1 MNIAFELS
9 SAFKEIK
16 AGLSRE
22 EARQEVVSRAAAKG
36 IDRPAGE
43 IDEVTDL
50 YERASA
56 MLLADGVV
64 YAASCHG
71 EFDDERSTGTLTIG
85 LSPLAYADASVAV
98 EGIREVMAKKRAN
111 FSEVSLLELPCGN
124 AVVAIQQTP
133 ALRIPGE
140 FTTTG
145 QDIPIDVAQLQ
156 AFIPVPQEA
165 VPEEQALVTITFSTP
180 SVDHWPEYSEIV
192 AEFLR
197 TLRFLPDA
205 HDEDM
210 DVPPSSPAATEE
222 AERPRNPIPAVPADR
237 ADMSAFG

>member
-1 MNIAFELS
+1 MNIAFELPS
-9 SAFKEIK
+9 VFREIK
-16 AGLSRE
+16 TGMSRE

-43 IDEVTDL
+43 IDDVTGL

-71 EFDDERSTGTLTIG
+71 EFNDERSTGTLTIG
-85 LSPLAYADASVAV
+85 LNPLAYADESVAV

-111 FSEVSLLELPCGN
+111 FAEVSLLELPCGK

-140 FTTTG
+140 FTTAG
-145 QDIPIDVAQLQ
+145 QDIPVDVAQLQ

-165 VPEEQALVTITFSTP
+165 VPGAQTLVTITFSTP
-180 SVDHWPEYSEIV
+180 SIDHWPEYSEIV
-192 AEFLR
+192 AAFLR
-197 TLRFLPDA
+197 TLRFLPDG
-205 HDEDM
+205 HDET
-210 DVPPSSPAATEE
+210 DVRPSSPAAVDE
-222 AERPRNPIPAVPADR
+222 AERLRKPTPAAPADR
-237 ADMSAFG
+237 AGMSAFG